1 MQLYIL
7 HFSTGSEKLEVY
19 TSEQQRDAR
28 YESFY
33 DEDDHDSKW
42 AQLDIHRYQAHSM
55 EEYYAVCEHVGC
67 TPDYSLWFIDG
78 DIVDYKHIHNFPQLH
93 KGA

>member
-19 TSEQQRDAR
+19 TSEQQRDLKWDS
-28 YESFY
+28 YY
-33 DEDDHDSKW
+33 DEDW
-42 AQLDIHRYQAHSM
+42 PEYQLDIHRYEAHSL
-55 EEYYAVCEHVGC
+55 EEYHAVCEHVGC

-78 DIVDYKHIHNFPQLH
+78 DIIDYRNIHNFPQLH
-93 KGA
+93 TQGA